1 MATTFRAPGRCLYP
15 VRMAKKGEPA
25 DSRIGLIPS
34 LVASVALTRA
44 ARQAPRPSGRV
55 TSDDPRALAELASVD
70 EPESGIKRI
79 IWRVDQ
85 FQRERPALGFPL
97 AVVKKFG
104 QDKAGFLA
112 ALVAYFGFFSIF
124 PLMLA
129 FMSVL
134 GFVLPDAEDQQ
145 EFADAAADQI
155 PVVGGKIQDVAG
167 TLDGSVIAIVIPLLV
182 AVWSGLKIVDAMQNA
197 LNDVWDLPSFH
208 QPKMVKKRLRGIVML
223 GLIGGGLAGTV
234 VASNIASLVDVIPG
248 IGSVA
253 IWGGSLAISIGLYVL
268 AFQLLT
274 DVDLPWKDI
283 LPGAIFGGTGWWA
296 LQTFGSVLIVRQQ
309 ESAGQA
315 YGDFAS
321 IIALLVFLF
330 LAAQISI
337 LGAEISVVKAR
348 KLWPRSIQKGSL
360 TEADVRA
367 FELLARSTRQDERYD
382 VTLTTNVDP
391 DADPL
396 APDASTDH

>member
-1 MATTFRAPGRCLYP
+1 
-15 VRMAKKGEPA
+15 
-25 DSRIGLIPS
+25 
-34 LVASVALTRA
+34 
-44 ARQAPRPSGRV
+44 
-55 TSDDPRALAELASVD
+55 
-70 EPESGIKRI
+70 
-79 IWRVDQ
+79 
-85 FQRERPALGFPL
+85 
-97 AVVKKFG
+97 
-104 QDKAGFLA
+104 
-112 ALVAYFGFFSIF
+112 
-124 PLMLA
+124 
-129 FMSVL
+129 
-134 GFVLPDAEDQQ
+134 
-145 EFADAAADQI
+145 
-155 PVVGGKIQDVAG
+155 
-167 TLDGSVIAIVIPLLV
+167 
-182 AVWSGLKIVDAMQNA
+182 
-197 LNDVWDLPSFH
+197 
-208 QPKMVKKRLRGIVML
+208 ML

-248 IGSVA
+248 VGSVA

-348 KLWPRSIQKGSL
+348 HLWPRSIQKGSL

-382 VTLTTNVDP
+382 VTLTTKVDP

-396 APDASTDH
+396 APGRRRRLIPSSDPGAPSGSRPASVCDSTSDMARYTVSIRTDRSPEDAFDYVADLRNFAEWDPGVRQLRAPRGRRSPGSMPCSGCG